1 MPNQDTN
8 LVKVEIDKLAPGM
21 FVSAIEQGKKIDLT
35 SPGRVSSDTA
45 ITKLKASKVDFVW
58 VDASRSAKGVKV
70 VAYQEPQE
78 QQAAEEELKS
88 APKKHHSRAISQKRA
103 KKLIVEA
110 KGLVHKMLEQTKANQ
125 ELDLEKVADLSD
137 EMIDSILYAP
147 DAIRCMAALRKKDTY
162 LLEHSINV
170 ALLLVT
176 FGKSLD
182 LSREELKAL
191 SIGGLIHDI
200 GKTKVKNS
208 VLHKPG
214 KLTPEEFEHI
224 KLHQVY
230 AQQMLKTMDNL
241 DPISRNV
248 CLMHHEKLD
257 GTGYPMG
264 LSAEQLPI
272 YGRMSSIVDIYDAL
286 TADRVYKPGM
296 SSSAAFKIL
305 LKMTPNHLDNDLVYK
320 FINCIGIYPVGSLV
334 ELSDG
339 RVGIVWTGNDNQ
351 PLKPEVKCIY
361 SNKYQRFID
370 VSLVNLKSSSVTITK
385 AISPNTLKFDVTPFY
400 D

>member
-1 MPNQDTN
+1 MAQQDSN
-8 LVKVEIDKLAPGM
+8 LVMVEIDRLVPGM
-21 FVSAIEQGKKIDLT
+21 FVSAIEQGKRIDLA
-35 SPGRVSSDTA
+35 SPGRVSSDKA
-45 ITKLKASKVDFVW
+45 IQKLRASKVQFVW

-70 VAYQEPQE
+70 VEYVPPVKPAPV
-78 QQAAEEELKS
+78 EEASKT
-88 APKKHHSRAISQKRA
+88 PKKKVSREISQKRA
-103 KKLIVEA
+103 KSLIIEA
-110 KGLVHKMLEQTKANQ
+110 KGLVNKLLIQTKANQ
-125 ELDLEKVADLSD
+125 EMDIGLVADLSD
-137 EMIDSILYAP
+137 EMIDSVLYAP
-147 DAIRCMAALRKKDTY
+147 DAIKCMAALRQKDSY

-176 FGKSLD
+176 FGRSLGFE
-182 LSREELKAL
+182 REELKAL

-200 GKTKVKNS
+200 GKTQIRDD
-208 VLHKPG
+208 VLLKPG

-230 AQQMLKTMDNL
+230 AQQQLKTMDNL
-241 DPISRNV
+241 DEISRNV

-257 GTGYPMG
+257 GSGYPLG
-264 LSAEQLPI
+264 LTADQMPI

-286 TADRVYKPGM
+286 TADRVYKQGM
-296 SSSAAFKIL
+296 SSSEAFKIL
-305 LKMTPNHLDNDLVYK
+305 LKLTPNHLDADLVYK

-351 PLKPEVKCIY
+351 PLKPEIKCIY
-361 SNKYQRFID
+361 SNKYKRFID
-370 VSLVNLKSSSVTITK
+370 VSLINLKNSSVTISK
-385 AISPNTLKFDVTPFY
+385 AISPNTLNFDVAPFY